1 MNAPPSSAPPAQ
13 QPAYPA
19 QVLNRPYPGPPLTA
33 PALPPPPP
41 PPLFSRRWPLRWPI
55 AGNEAIVAILVTG
68 VVAAITIPLDRPG
81 LGWLLTGVAMGVGV
95 VTVAVLS
102 GAADR
107 RAVVAQRVGWGLA
120 ALALLGVGFV
130 RAAGW
135 LFFLALVA
143 AVLCGILAVS
153 VGRTWTGIVLSLFW
167 YPTAVVR
174 GIAWVT
180 RRASPGEETSGGGGD
195 RTLRTGMA
203 VLVSIVLLFV
213 FGALFASADPAFD
226 KVISA
231 ILPDIDAGTPFRWV
245 FLFTLFALATAGAVF
260 LVVNPHSFGDIAL
273 PPGKPLRRIE
283 WALPVGALVA
293 LFGLFVGVQFT
304 VLFGDRDYVMQT
316 SGLTFAEYARS
327 GFGQLVAVTIL
338 TLIVIAVAARKAPRA
353 TASDRVVLR
362 VILGALA
369 ACTLVVVGSALSRM
383 WVYEQEYGFTRLR
396 VLVSA
401 FELWLGVVF
410 VLILGAGVTLK
421 ANWLP
426 RAVLAT
432 GVATLIG
439 LAILNPDRFIAD
451 QNVDRYLK
459 TGRIDVAY
467 LRNLSADA
475 APALDRLEGGQ
486 RDCALLRIADDLRD
500 RPDDWREFNLARYQA
515 RAIVKHVELIHCAFR

>member
-1 MNAPPSSAPPAQ
+1 M
-13 QPAYPA
+13 
-19 QVLNRPYPGPPLTA
+19 
-33 PALPPPPP
+33 
-41 PPLFSRRWPLRWPI
+41 
-55 AGNEAIVAILVTG
+55 AGNDAIVAILFTG

-81 LGWLLTGVAMGVGV
+81 LGWLLTGLAMGIGV
-95 VTVAVLS
+95 VTVAVLT
-102 GAADR
+102 GAADQ

-153 VGRTWTGIVLSLFW
+153 VGRTWTGIVLSMFW

-174 GIAWVT
+174 GVAWVT
-180 RRASPGEETSGGGGD
+180 RRSGSANPGNDSGGDAGTDRGG
-195 RTLRTGMA
+195 RTMRTAIA
-203 VLVSIVLLFV
+203 VIVSIALLFV
-213 FGALFASADPAFD
+213 FGGLFASADPAFD

-245 FLFTLFALATAGAVF
+245 FLFTLFALATTGAVF
-260 LVVNPHSFGDIAL
+260 LVVNPHTFGDIAL
-273 PPGKPLRRIE
+273 PAGKPLRRIE

-316 SGLTFAEYARS
+316 AGLTFAQYARR
-327 GFGQLVAVTIL
+327 GFGQLVMVTIL

-353 TASDRVVLR
+353 TTSDRVVLR
-362 VILGALA
+362 TILGALA

-396 VLVSA
+396 VVVSA

-410 VLILGAGVTLK
+410 VLILAAGVTLK
-421 ANWLP
+421 ASWLP

-432 GVATLIG
+432 GVATFIG

-459 TGRIDVAY
+459 TGRIDVNY
-467 LRNLSADA
+467 LQNLSADA
-475 APALDRLEGGQ
+475 APALDRLTGVR
-486 RDCALLRIADDLRD
+486 RDCALREVADDLADER
-500 RPDDWREFNLARYQA
+500 DDWREFNLGRYRARD
-515 RAIVKHVELIHCAFR
+515 IVRDVDTDVACFNLR